1 MPFLDHLRAA
11 LARFSQYVAGTEASP
26 LSEES
31 EAPTQVLRTVREAL
45 TDAGEDV
52 ERFASELKSYGAAH
66 PKEVFSILRRLQ
78 PILITKKLA
87 IVTRFRDVQE
97 VLARDDAFDV
107 PYAERMRLLTD
118 DENFFLG
125 MQDTPRYAR
134 DHANTTVAMRREDV
148 ASVIAPL
155 VERVAGD
162 IVSRAPGK
170 LDVVAELTQ
179 IVPARLVG
187 GYFGTPGPSEREL
200 IDWASALFW
209 FLFLDQAED
218 PAVRARALAASK
230 LLNEYVDRAIV
241 ERRERPTDRDDVL
254 GRALAL
260 QSAKIPGTRDLD
272 VRNNLTGLIIGAIPT
287 TATASALILD
297 ELLRRPKELEEV
309 QAAAR
314 ANDQGLV
321 ARYTF
326 EAFRFNPMTPGIFRV
341 ANRPY
346 IVAKGERRET
356 TIPAGMKVVA
366 AIESAMFDDREI
378 DEPENFRVD
387 RSPRDYL
394 HFGHGLHACFGRH
407 VNQVQIPGLLTPLL
421 KRRNLRRADG
431 DAGLLR
437 KAGPFATSLTV
448 LFD

>member
-1 MPFLDHLRAA
+1 MLFLDHLRAA
-11 LARFSQYVAGTEASP
+11 LTRFSHYLSGREASP
-26 LSEES
+26 LPGES
-31 EAPTQVLRTVREAL
+31 EAPAEVLRTVREAL
-45 TDAGEDV
+45 AEAGEDV
-52 ERFASELKSYGAAH
+52 EQFANELKSYGAAH
-66 PKEVFSILRRLQ
+66 PREVFSILRRLQ

-97 VLARDDAFDV
+97 VLTRDDAFDV

-134 DHANTTVAMRREDV
+134 DHANTTVAVRREDV
-148 ASVIAPL
+148 SSVIIPF
-155 VERVAGD
+155 VEKVAGD

-187 GYFGTPGPSEREL
+187 SYFGTPGPSEREM
-200 IDWASALFW
+200 IEWASALFW

-218 PAVRARALAASK
+218 PAVRARALAASN
-230 LLNEYVDRAIV
+230 LLNAYVERAIA

-260 QSAKIPGTRDLD
+260 QVARIPGTRDLD
-272 VRNNLTGLIIGAIPT
+272 IRNNLTGLIIGAIPT

-297 ELLRRPKELEEV
+297 ELLRRPRELEDV

-314 ANDQGLV
+314 ANDHDLV
-321 ARYTF
+321 ARYAF
-326 EAFRFNPMTPGIFRV
+326 EALRFNPMTPGIFRI
-341 ANRPY
+341 ANRA
-346 IVAKGERRET
+346 ITVAKGERHET
-356 TIPAGMKVVA
+356 AIAAGTKVVA

-378 DEPENFRVD
+378 DEPENFRLD

-407 VNQVQIPGLLTPLL
+407 INQVQIPGLLMPLL
-421 KRRNLRRADG
+421 KRKNLRRDSG

-437 KAGPFATSLTV
+437 KSGPFATSLTV